1 MTYFSRPIT
10 GIVGKGMPWCY
21 TTDPDKPWEA
31 CNIPVCENDAQEQGL
46 EPAPAAA
53 QPASNVGQY
62 RKEFI
67 YQSTKY
73 QFPRILFLFCLMCC
87 LYMDVRASIAFQSFC
102 RIKRISHYIVTDY
115 LICKTSSKPCNNLS
129 PPVSYAIIFNIYTSS
144 TLTPLTC
151 RVS

>member
-73 QFPRILFLFCLMCC
+73 QFPRILFFVLFNVL
-87 LYMDVRASIAFQSFC
+87 
-102 RIKRISHYIVTDY
+102 
-115 LICKTSSKPCNNLS
+115 LIYGCVGFYRFSKLL
-129 PPVSYAIIFNIYTSS
+129 FN
-144 TLTPLTC
+144 
-151 RVS
+151 